1 MQTMEKEMHSMHEK
15 MSALEKRQASQK
27 HISKELSHSSPF
39 IFNSIPSHSL
49 SQSSQEPQ
57 LISSSSQSEHPSSS
71 GWVLTPEKP
80 RSGVDLVG
88 TLPDYPSVRG
98 VDSRLQ
104 QISISPIS
112 ATQVP
117 PLQGGGSVVQQA
129 IVRGLVPP
137 KFSGNEEDWGGFLK
151 HGRNIFIT

>member
-1 MQTMEKEMHSMHEK
+1 MSKAYFKGITSYFNFHSEFT
-15 MSALEKRQASQK
+15 SRVD
-27 HISKELSHSSPF
+27 
-39 IFNSIPSHSL
+39 
-49 SQSSQEPQ
+49 QS
-57 LISSSSQSEHPSSS
+57 LISIRTPSSS

-129 IVRGLVPP
+129 IVRGLGPP
-137 KFSGNEEDWGGFLK
+137 NFSANEED
-151 HGRNIFIT
+151 